1 VARSDRSI
9 EIDGEGAFWAVAAFA
24 ASILVG
30 IALRPLRESAGL
42 ENVVVVYVIVVA
54 LTAAVGGRT
63 AGLTASLSAALAYNW
78 FFTTP
83 YETLRID
90 SAEQVATVVL
100 LFLAGLMASL
110 GGRATRR
117 ARVEARE
124 EAEVLQLLTAVNLAA
139 ARTGV
144 KADTVAA
151 EGLRDVL
158 DARAVRVV
166 REGPDGDQV
175 VAQSGQV
182 DRELDLDRLPHL
194 DEEGRIP
201 SGHRRSV
208 GGTLVLPAEGAVVDL
223 VRRDRRVGSLVIVP
237 TEDRP
242 ILRTTRLAIA
252 AAAHALAMA
261 PDPCGGSSL
270 PPRPPKSA

>member
-1 VARSDRSI
+1 MARSDRSL
-9 EIDGEGAFWAVAAFA
+9 EIDGEGAFWAVAGFA
-24 ASILVG
+24 ASLVVG
-30 IALRPLRESAGL
+30 VALRPLRVSAGL

-54 LTAAVGGRT
+54 LAAAIGGRM
-63 AGLTASLSAALAYNW
+63 AGLATSLSAALAYTW

-90 SAEQVATVVL
+90 TAEQMATVVL
-100 LFLAGLMASL
+100 LFVAGLLASL

-124 EAEVLQLLTAVNLAA
+124 EADVLQVLNAVNLAA
-139 ARTGV
+139 ARGGL
-144 KADTVAA
+144 KADVVAVEA
-151 EGLRDVL
+151 LRDLL

-166 REGPDGDQV
+166 RDGPEGDLV
-175 VAQSGQV
+175 VAQAGQP
-182 DRELDLDRLPHL
+182 DGHLDLDDLPHL

-237 TEDRP
+237 AEDRP
-242 ILRTTRLAIA
+242 ILRETRLGIA
-252 AAAHALAMA
+252 AVAHALANA
-261 PDPCGGSSL
+261 
-270 PPRPPKSA
+270 R

>member
-1 VARSDRSI
+1 VARNPRNL
-9 EIDGEGAFWAVAAFA
+9 EIDGEGAFWAVAGFA

-30 IALRPLRESAGL
+30 VALRPLRESAGL

-54 LTAAVGGRT
+54 LTAAVGGRA
-63 AGLTASLSAALAYNW
+63 AGLASSLSAALAYNW

-90 SAEQVATVVL
+90 SAEQLATVAL
-100 LFLAGLMASL
+100 LLVAGLLASL

-124 EAEVLQLLTAVNLAA
+124 EADVLQLLTAVNLAA
-139 ARTGV
+139 ARGGL

-151 EGLRDVL
+151 DGLRELL

-166 REGPDGDQV
+166 REGPEGDLV
-175 VAQSGQV
+175 VAQSGHLEGET
-182 DRELDLDRLPHL
+182 DLDLDQLPHL

-223 VRRDRRVGSLVIVP
+223 VRRNRRVGSLVIVP
-237 TEDRP
+237 SEDRP
-242 ILRTTRLAIA
+242 ILRTTRMAIA
-252 AAAHALAMA
+252 ATAHALANA
-261 PDPCGGSSL
+261 S
-270 PPRPPKSA
+270 

>member
-1 VARSDRSI
+1 MTRSDRSL
-9 EIDGEGAFWAVAAFA
+9 EIDGEGAFWAVAGFA

-30 IALRPLRESAGL
+30 VALRPLRVSAGL

-54 LTAAVGGRT
+54 LTAAVGGRA
-63 AGLTASLSAALAYNW
+63 AGLASSLSAALAYTW

-100 LFLAGLMASL
+100 LFLAGGVASL

-124 EAEVLQLLTAVNLAA
+124 EADVLRMLNAVSLAA
-139 ARTGV
+139 ARDGI
-144 KADTVAA
+144 KADVVAA
-151 EGLRDVL
+151 EWLRELL
-158 DARAVRVV
+158 DARSVQVV
-166 REGPDGDQV
+166 REGPEGDLV
-175 VAQSGQV
+175 MASAGQAGG
-182 DRELDLDRLPHL
+182 ELDLDRLPHL

-201 SGHRRSV
+201 SGHRRAV
-208 GGTLVLPAEGAVVDL
+208 AGTLVLPAEGAVVDL
-223 VRRDRRVGSLVIVP
+223 VRRDRRVGALVIVP
-237 TEDRP
+237 AEDRP
-242 ILRTTRLAIA
+242 ILRVTRLGLA
-252 AAAHALAMA
+252 AAAHILAMA
-261 PDPCGGSSL
+261 LDPRGGSEL

>member
-1 VARSDRSI
+1 MDRSPRTL
-9 EIDGEGAFWAVAAFA
+9 EIDGEGAFWAVAGFA
-24 ASILVG
+24 ASLVVG
-30 IALRPLRESAGL
+30 VALRPLRESAGL

-54 LTAAVGGRT
+54 LAAAIGGRM
-63 AGLTASLSAALAYNW
+63 AGLATSLAAALAYNW

-83 YETLRID
+83 YGTLRVD

-100 LFLAGLMASL
+100 LLVAGLLASL

-124 EAEVLQLLTAVNLAA
+124 EAEVLQVLTAVNLTAA
-139 ARTGV
+139 HRGL
-144 KADTVAA
+144 KADVVAA
-151 EGLRDVL
+151 EGLRDLL
-158 DARAVRVV
+158 DAPSVRVV
-166 REGPDGDQV
+166 RDGPEGDLV
-175 VAQSGQV
+175 VAQAGQPV
-182 DRELDLDRLPHL
+182 DDLDLDGLPHL

-223 VRRDRRVGSLVIVP
+223 VRRDRRVGSLVIIP
-237 TEDRP
+237 AEDRP
-242 ILRTTRLAIA
+242 ILRVTRLGIA
-252 AAAHALAMA
+252 AVAHALAMA
-261 PDPCGGSSL
+261 LDPCGGSSL